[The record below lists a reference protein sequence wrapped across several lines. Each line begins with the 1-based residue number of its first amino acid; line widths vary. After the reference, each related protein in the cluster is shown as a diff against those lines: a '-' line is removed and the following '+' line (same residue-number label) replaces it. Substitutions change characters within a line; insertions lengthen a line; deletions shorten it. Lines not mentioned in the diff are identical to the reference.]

1 MTISPEAFDTARSIL
16 HPALF
21 PTTYHYEQV
30 IEKVATALQA
40 AHDAAAPKLPD
51 DLAGLVERLESHM
64 GRQEVAV
71 LLADCR
77 AAAATIQSL
86 VARNAELE
94 AGVREQIAFYAMEL
108 TFLRGYAED
117 ERIADIEYRRDRARS
132 LLNKDR
138 QP

>member
-21 PTTYHYEQV
+21 PTTYNYEQV

-40 AHDAAAPKLPD
+40 KRDAAVPKLPD

-77 AAAATIQSL
+77 TAAATIQSL
-86 VARNAELE
+86 AARNAELE
-94 AGVREQIAFYAMEL
+94 MGLEDLLSWFPDKPSEPEWRIKAGNY
-108 TFLRGYAED
+108 G
-117 ERIADIEYRRDRARS
+117 ADAAVSIARS